1 MAITL
6 TISTFLVILIS
17 GSVVALLDDGICFTL
32 VKTQGYACEEHT
44 VTTQDGYIL
53 SLQRIPMGRSGG
65 VSGKKPPVLL
75 QHGLLLDA
83 ASWLLLPP
91 DQALA
96 FVLADNGFDVW
107 LANTRGTKYSRGH
120 AYLSG
125 NDLGYWGWSWDELV
139 TYELPAMFRY
149 VYNETGQKL
158 HYVGHSQG
166 TLLALAALSKDKVLL
181 NMWRSASLL
190 APFAYLGTITSHLTR
205 AVCENIV
212 ANVSHMILH
221 PDEIIIST
229 KPWKISSFRLLISE
243 ILLAGR
249 DCCLNTV
256 SLAALLLH
264 GEPSSTMN
272 LIHLSQMVTK
282 GTFAMYD
289 YNDENENRKFY
300 GQPTPPAYKLEN
312 IQNEFPLYLFH
323 GGADALS
330 DVEDVQLLLDG
341 LKHHN
346 PDKLSVKFIEKY
358 AHFDFVIGYN
368 SKQLVTTKDGYIL
381 SIQRMPKARSGKPAD
396 KPPVLLQ
403 HGLMMD
409 AITWLLNAPDQSL
422 AFILADNGYD
432 VWISNTRGTKYSR
445 GHTSLTPNDQGTL
458 IAFAAFSQDKLMD
471 MIRSA
476 ALLSP
481 IAHLGQMSSPL
492 GKAAADAFLAE
503 DLYWLGLHELA
514 PRGEAVAKLL
524 EDICQD
530 PGNNCSNLMNSFTG
544 QNCCLNS
551 SRTNVFLEHEPQSTA
566 TTNMIHVA
574 QMIRKG
580 TIAKYDYGNEDA
592 NMNHYGQPTPPVYD
606 MTGIPNDFPLLL
618 SYGGKDYLSDVD
630 DVQILLENLEDH
642 LSDKLVVQYREDYAH
657 ADFVFGVNANK
668 GTLIALA
675 SFSEDQLMNYLRSAA
690 LLSPIAYVGQVTS
703 PLARNAAENFLAEGL
718 YWLGLDEFDPKG
730 KAVIKL
736 LKAICAKPGVDCTN
750 LLTSFTVI
758 RTGTITMYDYD
769 DEGRTCMK
777 HYGQANPPA
786 YNMTSIPNDFPL
798 FLGYGGADAL
808 SDVNDVK
815 LLLDSLKDHDG
826 DKVVTLYRDDYA
838 HADYVMAENAKQV
851 VYDPLMAFFK
861 LQ

>member
-1 MAITL
+1 MPL
-6 TISTFLVILIS
+6 TFIFLVILLS
-17 GSVVALLDDGICFTL
+17 GSAVASSQLFPQKAQDGTDALAAATDDGICITL

-53 SLQRIPMGRSGG
+53 SMQRIPVGGSGG
-65 VSGKKPPVLL
+65 VPGKKPPVLL
-75 QHGLLLDA
+75 QHGLLSDA
-83 ASWLLLPP
+83 ATWLILPS

-107 LANTRGTKYSRGH
+107 LANTRGTKYSHGH
-120 AYLSG
+120 TPLSA
-125 NDLGYWGWSWDELV
+125 NDSSYWNWSWDELV

-149 VYNETGQKL
+149 VYEKTGQKL

-166 TLLALAALSKDKVLL
+166 TLIALAALSKDKTLL

-190 APFAYLGTITSHLTR
+190 APLAYAGKMTSQVTR
-205 AVCENIV
+205 AAAEDVI
-212 ANVSHMILH
+212 ANVPYWLDVQEFDMFGTAAIQLFL
-221 PDEIIIST
+221 DACT
-229 KPWKISSFRLLISE
+229 KPGVDCSDLQSAI
-243 ILLAGR
+243 AGHN
-249 DCCLNTV
+249 CCLNP
-256 SLAALLLH
+256 SSSAALFAH
-264 GEPSSTMN
+264 GEPSSTKN
-272 LIHLSQMVTK
+272 IIHFSQMVTN

-312 IQNEFPLYLFH
+312 IPNDFPLYLFH
-323 GGADALS
+323 GGADALC
-330 DVEDVQLLLDG
+330 DVQDVQLLLDG
-341 LKHHN
+341 LKSHN
-346 PDKLSVKFIEKY
+346 RNNLWVKYIDQY
-358 AHFDFVIGYN
+358 AHIDFVIGYN
-368 SKQLVTTKDGYIL
+368 MVGTRTKLFSVSGVTETSGKGDAKAALSPAGSDDGICGSMVETQSYACEEHTVTTQDGYIL
-381 SIQRMPKARSGKPAD
+381 SMQRIPSGRSGETSGN

-403 HGLMMD
+403 HGLLMD
-409 AITWLLNAPDQSL
+409 AITWLLLPPELSL
-422 AFILADNGYD
+422 AFLLADNGYD
-432 VWISNTRGTKYSR
+432 VWLANTRGTKYSR
-445 GHTSLTPNDQGTL
+445 GHVS
-458 IAFAAFSQDKLMD
+458 
-471 MIRSA
+471 
-476 ALLSP
+476 LSP
-481 IAHLGQMSSPL
+481 DDSVYWDWTWDELVAY
-492 GKAAADAFLAE
+492 
-503 DLYWLGLHELA
+503 DLPATVQYVH
-514 PRGEAVAKLL
+514 
-524 EDICQD
+524 DQ
-530 PGNNCSNLMNSFTG
+530 TG
-544 QNCCLNS
+544 QKL
-551 SRTNVFLEHEPQSTA
+551 
-566 TTNMIHVA
+566 
-574 QMIRKG
+574 
-580 TIAKYDYGNEDA
+580 
-592 NMNHYGQPTPPVYD
+592 HYVGHS
-606 MTGIPNDFPLLL
+606 L
-618 SYGGKDYLSDVD
+618 
-630 DVQILLENLEDH
+630 
-642 LSDKLVVQYREDYAH
+642 
-657 ADFVFGVNANK
+657 

-769 DEGRTCMK
+769 DEGENMK

-826 DKVVTLYRDDYA
+826 DKLVTLYRDDYA